1 MIYLIDGHNVIGQLP
16 DISLDDPNDEAI
28 LVQKLVGFSARTK
41 RRCVVVFDHGLPGG
55 TSRMST
61 RDVQVVFASQRSTAD
76 RVMIERI
83 GKIPDPVQWIVVSSD
98 NDVLGAARGRKMQ
111 TLRSDAFAILLE
123 SPPAPDI
130 DVGENSI
137 VELSPAEV
145 DEWLQFF
152 GNDNGSTSKHPQG
165 TETPQTKSA
174 NSAGQ
179 PAGKPKNPGLSARDM
194 AEWMRFVNEDI
205 NPRKNIK
212 QGKPSKSKHDKHEP
226 KPKQEAVSRPVEPPK
241 SVKIE
246 TQQPELP
253 HNPAPIKIDLSI
265 IGGEQGEIAGKVFLR
280 IGLHVEERGLGRVTT
295 AGTAYAVAN
304 TLLDP
309 DVGFV
314 AMVRAPS
321 GLPKGHIPFAPD
333 LAVEIVSPDEKPRH
347 VLDRIERY
355 LENGTR
361 LVWVIYPDERIVDV
375 WRRGERGGLNKQKVS
390 IDGTLDGEDVLPGF
404 KLAVRGIFPK

>member
-28 LVQKLVGFSARTK
+28 LVQKLISFSARTK
-41 RRCVVVFDHGLPGG
+41 HRCVVVFDHGVPGG

-61 RDVQVVFASQRSTAD
+61 RDVQVVFSSQRSNAD

-83 GKIPDPVQWIVVSSD
+83 GKIPDPLQWIVVSSD

-130 DVGENSI
+130 DVGEDSH
-137 VELSPAEV
+137 VDLSPAEV

-152 GNDNGSTSKHPQG
+152 GNDNGTPPKPTQM
-165 TETPQTKSA
+165 TESLTGKSTKSGDQRPEKIK
-174 NSAGQ
+174 NS
-179 PAGKPKNPGLSARDM
+179 GLSQRDM

-205 NPRKNIK
+205 KPRKNVKSPPPKSAK
-212 QGKPSKSKHDKHEP
+212 QPPPSK
-226 KPKQEAVSRPVEPPK
+226 KQAMPRPVEPAN
-241 SVKIE
+241 
-246 TQQPELP
+246 TELSRMELG
-253 HNPAPIKIDLSI
+253 HKPAPVKTDMSM
-265 IGGEQGEIAGKVFLR
+265 IGGEQGEIAGKIFLR
-280 IGLHVEERGLGRVTT
+280 IGLHVEERGLGRLTA
-295 AGTAYAVAN
+295 AGTGYIVAD

-309 DVGFV
+309 AIGFV
-314 AMVRAPS
+314 TMAHAPK

-333 LAVEIVSPDEKPRH
+333 LAVEIVSPDEKPRQ

-355 LENGTR
+355 LDNGTR
-361 LVWVIYPDERIVDV
+361 LVWVIYPDERVVDV
-375 WRRGERGGLNKQKVS
+375 WRRGEKGGLNKQKVG
-390 IDGTLDGEDVLPGF
+390 IDGTLDGEDVLPGLR
-404 KLAVRGIFPK
+404 LAVNGIFPK

>member
-16 DISLDDPNDEAI
+16 DISLDDPNDEAM
-28 LVQKLVGFSARTK
+28 LVQKLVSFTARTK

-61 RDVQVVFASQRSTAD
+61 RDVQVVFASQRSNAD

-130 DVGENSI
+130 DAGEAPN
-137 VELSPAEV
+137 VELSAAEV
-145 DEWLQFF
+145 DEWLQIF
-152 GNDNGSTSKHPQG
+152 GNENGQAGSPQSSPNNAQKG
-165 TETPQTKSA
+165 KKDTPPLPTKS
-174 NSAGQ
+174 
-179 PAGKPKNPGLSARDM
+179 GKSGLSQRDM
-194 AEWMRFVNEDI
+194 ADWTRFVNEEI
-205 NPRKNIK
+205 NPRKS
-212 QGKPSKSKHDKHEP
+212 GKHSKSKHAD
-226 KPKQEAVSRPVEPPK
+226 PKQPKQTAPPK
-241 SVKIE
+241 IE
-246 TQQPELP
+246 APQQPVMPSSALTTK
-253 HNPAPIKIDLSI
+253 ADL
-265 IGGEQGEIAGKVFLR
+265 IGGEQGEIAGKIFLR
-280 IGLHVEERGLGRVTT
+280 IGLHVEERALGRLTT
-295 AGTAYAVAN
+295 AGTGYIVAN

-314 AMVRAPS
+314 AIARAPK
-321 GLPKGHIPFAPD
+321 GLPKGHVPFAPD
-333 LAVEIVSPDEKPRH
+333 LAVEIVSPDEKPRQ

-375 WRRGERGGLNKQKVS
+375 WRRSDRGGLNKQKVG

>member
-28 LVQKLVGFSARTK
+28 LVQKLMGFSARTK

-61 RDVQVVFASQRSTAD
+61 RDVQVVFASQRSNAD

-123 SPPAPDI
+123 SPPAPII
-130 DVGENSI
+130 DAGEESN
-137 VELSPAEV
+137 VELSAAEV
-145 DEWLQFF
+145 DEWLQIF
-152 GNDNGSTSKHPQG
+152 GDDKITHRQSPQMSESPKGKSTKPA
-165 TETPQTKSA
+165 EPP
-174 NSAGQ
+174 
-179 PAGKPKNPGLSARDM
+179 PAGKAKNPALSPRDM
-194 AEWMRFVNEDI
+194 AAWMRFVNEDT
-205 NPRKNIK
+205 NTKKNAKPGKASQIK
-212 QGKPSKSKHDKHEP
+212 PAKSPEP
-226 KPKQEAVSRPVEPPK
+226 KQAVQRPPDAPKPAR
-241 SVKIE
+241 IE
-246 TQQPELP
+246 IPQPELTP
-253 HNPAPIKIDLSI
+253 RPASIKTDLSM
-265 IGGEQGEIAGKVFLR
+265 IGGEQGEIAGKIFLR
-280 IGLHVEERGLGRVTT
+280 IGLHVEDRGLGRLTA
-295 AGTAYAVAN
+295 AGTGYVVDN

-314 AMVRAPS
+314 TMTRAPK

-333 LAVEIVSPDEKPRH
+333 LAVEIVAPDEKPRQ

-375 WRRGERGGLNKQKVS
+375 WRRGEKGGLNKQKVS
-390 IDGTLDGEDVLPGF
+390 IDGMLDGEDVLPGF

>member
-111 TLRSDAFAILLE
+111 TLRSDAFALLLE
-123 SPPAPDI
+123 SPPVPDI
-130 DVGENSI
+130 DAGEDSH
-137 VELSPAEV
+137 VDLSPAEV

-152 GNDNGSTSKHPQG
+152 GNANGTDTKT
-165 TETPQTKSA
+165 TEAPARKSR
-174 NSAGQ
+174 NS
-179 PAGKPKNPGLSARDM
+179 GLSQRDM
-194 AEWMRFVNEDI
+194 AEWMRFVNDEID
-205 NPRKNIK
+205 PGKK
-212 QGKPSKSKHDKHEP
+212 VKSGKHPQSKPVKPSP
-226 KPKQEAVSRPVEPPK
+226 VAKPKQAVQQPVEPSKPTK
-241 SVKIE
+241 NE
-246 TQQPELP
+246 TPQPGLAR
-253 HNPAPIKIDLSI
+253 NPAPIKNDLPM
-265 IGGEQGEIAGKVFLR
+265 IGGEQGEIAGKMFLR
-280 IGLHVEERGLGRVTT
+280 IGLHVEERELGRLTT
-295 AGTAYAVAN
+295 AGTGYAIDN

-309 DVGFV
+309 AIGFV
-314 AMVRAPS
+314 AMVRAPK

-333 LAVEIVSPDEKPRH
+333 LAVEIVSPDEKPRQ

-361 LVWVIYPDERIVDV
+361 LVWVVYPDERIVDV
-375 WRRGERGGLNKQKVS
+375 WRRGERGSLNKQKVG

>member
-1 MIYLIDGHNVIGQLP
+1 MIYLIDGHNVIGQMP

-61 RDVQVVFASQRSTAD
+61 RDVQVVFASQRSNAD

-123 SPPAPDI
+123 SPPAPII
-130 DVGENSI
+130 DAGEEAN

-152 GNDNGSTSKHPQG
+152 GDDNGTPRQSPQMSESPKG
-165 TETPQTKSA
+165 KSTKSGDQA
-174 NSAGQ
+174 
-179 PAGKPKNPGLSARDM
+179 AGKAKNPALSPRDM

-205 NPRKNIK
+205 KPKS
-212 QGKPSKSKHDKHEP
+212 GKSSKSKPGKQPPDNAQTPKQAAPRPVDAP
-226 KPKQEAVSRPVEPPK
+226 KPA
-241 SVKIE
+241 KIE
-246 TQQPELP
+246 TPQTELT
-253 HNPAPIKIDLSI
+253 HKTAPIKTDIAM

-280 IGLHVEERGLGRVTT
+280 IGLHVEERGLGRLTA
-295 AGTAYAVAN
+295 AGTGYVVAD

-309 DVGFV
+309 AIGFV
-314 AMVRAPS
+314 TMARAPK

-333 LAVEIVSPDEKPRH
+333 LAVEIVSPDEKPRQ

-355 LENGTR
+355 LDNGTR
-361 LVWVIYPDERIVDV
+361 LVWVIYPDDRIVDV
-375 WRRGERGGLNKQKVS
+375 WRRGEKGGLNKQKVG